1 MNSLLNSVI
10 IGTMVALIAW
20 LSVRAVRRMK
30 AKHAYLR
37 SEAEK
42 KAIPRIGTKG
52 TITQEQAERLRK
64 YLFEPMKDW
73 SFEEAALFLDTTTYL
88 RAVFSEAAGLNDP
101 PLQIQN
107 ALFGFILRDENLRDY
122 MLRWG
127 EERRNRGV
135 DDEAADLDHDAAFE
149 RIAAEAQKLAEKVSS
164 TSPA

>member
-1 MNSLLNSVI
+1 MNSII

-20 LSVRAVRRMK
+20 LAMRSVRRMK

-42 KAIPRIGTKG
+42 KAIPRIGTPK
-52 TITQEQAERLRK
+52 TITKEQADRLRK
-64 YLFEPMKDW
+64 NNFEPMKEW
-73 SFEEAALFLDTTTYL
+73 SFEEAELFLDTTLYL
-88 RAVFSEAAGLNDP
+88 RAVFSKAAGLNDP
-101 PLQIQN
+101 PLEMQN

-135 DDEAADLDHDAAFE
+135 NDEAVELSHDAEFE
-149 RIAAEAQKLAEKVSS
+149 RIAAEALGLAEKVSS